1 MVSGMSPFME
11 ERGRGMAIGCV
22 VLDFD
27 GTFTDVAAEGAPFVR
42 HFKSHFAE
50 LVGKDLPSVEAAWD
64 KEEAAVLAGAQA
76 FGWDVG
82 GRVVAPATA
91 DPYLLSNCVAR
102 QLMGRMGV
110 LPDPADRH
118 EALQTLYRESYKLTG
133 TAFKPEAKEVLEAL
147 LATGLPVWV
156 VTNAHTDLVDA
167 KLDRLAPKGR
177 ERLQVKGDARKYI
190 IDEAQP
196 ADARFKAVPESIS
209 FDGLLPRPVYL
220 RRGRYYEALRDIW
233 SLTGT
238 GPESTLVAGDIY
250 ELDLALPAALGAHV
264 QFVARDNALPYELK
278 AMELL
283 SPRGGA
289 DRSLRGILPR
299 LRG

>member
-1 MVSGMSPFME
+1 
-11 ERGRGMAIGCV
+11 MAIGCV

-42 HFKSHFAE
+42 HFKNHLAQLLGRE
-50 LVGKDLPSVEAAWD
+50 EGALEADWLQ
-64 KEEAAVLAGAQA
+64 EEAAVLAGAHA

-102 QLMGRMGV
+102 QLMSRFGV
-110 LPDPADRH
+110 LTEPSERH
-118 EALQTLYRESYKLTG
+118 EALQELYREAYKLTG
-133 TAFKPEAKEVLEAL
+133 MAFKPEAKEVLEAL
-147 LATGLPVWV
+147 LATGLPIWV

-167 KLDRLAPKGR
+167 KLTKLAPRGR
-177 ERLQVKGDARKYI
+177 ERLKVKGDARKYLI
-190 IDEAQP
+190 EDPQP
-196 ADARFKAVPESIS
+196 SDARFAALPESIS

-233 SLTGT
+233 METGT
-238 GPESTLVAGDIY
+238 APEATLVAGDIY
-250 ELDLALPAALGAHV
+250 ELDLALPAALGAQV
-264 QFVARDNALPYELK
+264 QFVSRTNALPYELK

-283 SPRGGA
+283 GPRGGV
-289 DRSLRGILPR
+289 DLSLRAILPR
-299 LRG
+299 LRS

>member
-1 MVSGMSPFME
+1 MG
-11 ERGRGMAIGCV
+11 IGCV

-27 GTFTDVAAEGAPFVR
+27 GTFTDVVAEGAPFVR
-42 HFKSHFAE
+42 HFKNHLAE
-50 LVGKDLPSVEAAWD
+50 MIGQPPEALAAAWRE
-64 KEEAAVLAGAQA
+64 EEAAVLAGAHA

-102 QLMGRMGV
+102 QLMGRYGA
-110 LPDPADRH
+110 LPDPAERH
-118 EALQTLYRESYKLTG
+118 EALQTLYREAYKLTG

-156 VTNAHTDLVDA
+156 VTNAHTDLVEA

-177 ERLQVKGDARKYI
+177 ERLKVKGDARKYI

-196 ADARFKAVPESIS
+196 ADARFSALPETIS
-209 FDGLLPRPVYL
+209 FNGLLPRPVYL
-220 RRGRYYEALRDIW
+220 RRGRYYEALREIW
-233 SLTGT
+233 SQTGT

-250 ELDLALPAALGAHV
+250 ELDLALPSALGAHV
-264 QFVARDNALPYELK
+264 QFVARENALPYEVK
-278 AMELL
+278 AMEQLG
-283 SPRGGA
+283 PRGGV

-299 LRG
+299 LRA

>member
-1 MVSGMSPFME
+1 MG
-11 ERGRGMAIGCV
+11 IGCV

-27 GTFTDVAAEGAPFVR
+27 GTFTDVVAEGAPFVY
-42 HFKSHFAE
+42 HFKSHLAE
-50 LVGKDLPSVEAAWD
+50 LIGKDPRAVEAEWHE
-64 KEEAAVLAGAQA
+64 EEAAVLAGAHA
-76 FGWDVG
+76 FGWDIG
-82 GRVVAPATA
+82 GRTVAPATA

-102 QLMGRMGV
+102 QLMIRYGA
-110 LPDPADRH
+110 LPDPAERH
-118 EALQTLYRESYKLTG
+118 EALQLLYREAYKLTG

-147 LATGLPVWV
+147 LATGLPVWI
-156 VTNAHTDLVDA
+156 VTNAHTDLVET

-190 IDEAQP
+190 IQEAQP
-196 ADARFKAVPESIS
+196 ADERFSALPETIS
-209 FDGLLPRPVYL
+209 FDGMLPRPVYL
-220 RRGRYYEALRDIW
+220 HRGPYYEALRTIW
-233 SLTGT
+233 KQTGT

-264 QFVARDNALPYELK
+264 QFVARENALPYEVK
-278 AMELL
+278 AMEQLG
-283 SPRGGA
+283 PRGGV

>member
-1 MVSGMSPFME
+1 MG
-11 ERGRGMAIGCV
+11 IGCV

-27 GTFTDVAAEGAPFVR
+27 GTFTDVAAEGAPFVL
-42 HFKSHFAE
+42 HFKSHLAE
-50 LVGKDLPSVEAAWD
+50 LLGMDRQAMEASWRE
-64 KEEAAVLAGAQA
+64 EEAAVLAGAHA
-76 FGWDVG
+76 FGWDIG

-102 QLMGRMGV
+102 QLMGRYGA
-110 LPDPADRH
+110 LPDPAERH
-118 EALQTLYRESYKLTG
+118 EALQTLYREAYELTG

-147 LATGLPVWV
+147 VATGLPVWV
-156 VTNAHTDLVDA
+156 VTNAHTDLVEA

-177 ERLQVKGDARKYI
+177 ERLKVKGDARKYI
-190 IDEAQP
+190 LQEAQP
-196 ADARFKAVPESIS
+196 TDARFSALPETIT

-220 RRGRYYEALRDIW
+220 RRGLYYEALRTIW
-233 SLTGT
+233 QETGT

-264 QFVARDNALPYELK
+264 QFVQRDNALQYEVR

-283 SPRGGA
+283 GPRGGV

>member
-1 MVSGMSPFME
+1 
-11 ERGRGMAIGCV
+11 MAIGCV

-27 GTFTDVAAEGAPFVR
+27 GTFTDVVAEGAPFVR
-42 HFKSHFAE
+42 DFKSHLAE
-50 LVGKDLPSVEAAWD
+50 LLGKDPSSVEAAWRE
-64 KEEAAVLAGAQA
+64 EEAAVLAGAHA

-102 QLMGRMGV
+102 QLMGRFGV
-110 LPDPADRH
+110 LPDPAERH
-118 EALQTLYRESYKLTG
+118 EALQMLYREAYKLTG

-147 LATGLPVWV
+147 LATGLPIWV
-156 VTNAHTDLVDA
+156 VTNAHTDLVEA

-177 ERLQVKGDARKYI
+177 ERLRVKGDARKYLI
-190 IDEAQP
+190 EDP
-196 ADARFKAVPESIS
+196 PSVDARFAALPETIS
-209 FDGLLPRPVYL
+209 FSPELLPRPVYL

-233 SLTGT
+233 SQTGT

-250 ELDLALPAALGAHV
+250 ELDLVLPAALGAHV
-264 QFVARDNALPYELK
+264 QFVARDNALPYEVK

-283 SPRGGA
+283 GPRGGVH
-289 DRSLRGILPR
+289 RSLHGILPR
-299 LRG
+299 LRA

>member
-1 MVSGMSPFME
+1 MGI
-11 ERGRGMAIGCV
+11 RCV

-27 GTFTDVAAEGAPFVR
+27 GTFTDVVAEGAPFVR
-42 HFKSHFAE
+42 HFKSHLTQLLE
-50 LVGKDLPSVEAAWD
+50 RDEGTVEAAWR
-64 KEEAAVLAGAQA
+64 EEQAAVLAGAHA

-102 QLMGRMGV
+102 QLMNRYGV
-110 LPDPADRH
+110 LPEPARRH
-118 EALQTLYRESYKLTG
+118 EALQTLYREAYKLTG

-147 LATGLPVWV
+147 LTTGMPVWV

-177 ERLQVKGDARKYI
+177 ERLKVRGDARKYLI
-190 IDEAQP
+190 EDPQP
-196 ADARFKAVPESIS
+196 QDARFSAVPETIT
-209 FDGLLPRPVYL
+209 FGELLPRPVYL
-220 RRGRYYEALRDIW
+220 RRGKYYEALRTIW
-233 SLTGT
+233 DETGT

-264 QFVARDNALPYELK
+264 QFVARDNSLSYELK

-283 SPRGGA
+283 GPRGGV
-289 DRSLRGILPR
+289 DKSLRAILPR
-299 LRG
+299 LRA

>member
-1 MVSGMSPFME
+1 MG
-11 ERGRGMAIGCV
+11 IGCV

-27 GTFTDVAAEGAPFVR
+27 GTFTDVAVEGAPFVR
-42 HFKSHFAE
+42 HYKSHLAE
-50 LVGKDLPSVEAAWD
+50 LVGRTLEALEAAWRE
-64 KEEAAVLAGAQA
+64 EEAAVLAGAHA

-102 QLMGRMGV
+102 QLMSRYGV
-110 LPDPADRH
+110 LPDPAERH
-118 EALQTLYRESYKLTG
+118 EVLQTLYREAYKLTG
-133 TAFKPEAKEVLEAL
+133 MAFKPEAKEVLEAL

-156 VTNAHTDLVDA
+156 VTNAHTDLVET

-177 ERLQVKGDARKYI
+177 ERLKVKGDARKYLI
-190 IDEAQP
+190 EEAQP
-196 ADARFKAVPESIS
+196 SDARFSALPETIS
-209 FDGLLPRPVYL
+209 FNGLLPRPVYL

-233 SLTGT
+233 SQTGT

-250 ELDLALPAALGAHV
+250 ELDLALPSALGAHV
-264 QFVARDNALPYELK
+264 QFVARENALPYEVK
-278 AMELL
+278 AMEQLGQ
-283 SPRGGA
+283 RGGV

-299 LRG
+299 LRA